1 MGYYFVAES
10 SQGLESHTCQFFR
23 FFCHVFRTTVWW
35 DPDTLLSSWTRDVTT
50 CPLYKG
56 LCQLKQI
63 FFHVWIFQTNV
74 IQGALI
80 CLRDASFNVTDLY
93 SLALFAYTF
102 TLAKDPTATS
112 LFKALQSKA
121 VVEGQCGPYNESYL
135 CCRSAHL
142 EWQIEWHFDFWVN
155 KWHISNS
162 YQALSTYVTD
172 SGSWKI
178 NPKLFE
184 LVAC

>member
-1 MGYYFVAES
+1 MVAKVLSRIFLDRDGHLHCKTMEKSMGYYFVAES

-80 CLRDASFNVTDLY
+80 CLRDASFNLTDLY
-93 SLALFAYTF
+93 SLALFVYTF
-102 TLAKDPTATS
+102 TLAKDPTAAS

-121 VVEGQCGPYNESYL
+121 IVEGQCGPYNESYL
-135 CCRSAHL
+135 SCRFTL
-142 EWQIEWHFDFWVN
+142 FF
-155 KWHISNS
+155 
-162 YQALSTYVTD
+162 LSFCLLIFNICTC
-172 SGSWKI
+172 
-178 NPKLFE
+178 KLP
-184 LVAC
+184 